1 MSNESGR
8 KPVLHKKHVARLQ
21 REQQQTRIV
30 LYTFFGVL
38 AIVLLLLLYGWLD
51 IKFFQLNR
59 PVAKVGDTEILLK
72 DFEPRVKLQRQ
83 NLLSQYNQYE
93 QFAQFYGMDFS
104 SQLQQIQSQLD
115 APEQIGQSVLDFMID
130 EELIRQEAAKR
141 GITVS
146 EQEIDEAVQA
156 GYEYYP
162 NGTPSPTITPT
173 DAPQLDNP
181 PEALKL
187 VTATPAAT
195 STPLSTATP
204 DPNAT
209 ATLAPTATA
218 TFEPTFTPTVGPSPT
233 ALPTSTPYT
242 AEGFQKLLDETD
254 KNLSKYGFSKEYY
267 RKFYTY
273 QMLRDK
279 LQAVIT
285 ADVPA
290 TEDQVWAR
298 HILVAD
304 EATALDI
311 IKRVQAGED
320 FAQLALEL
328 STDEGSAI
336 KGGDLGWFG
345 KGQMVAEFET
355 AAFALEKS
363 GDITTTPVQSQF
375 GYHVIQLIAKQSR
388 PLGADAYQA
397 AKDNAFQDWLDAAR
411 EEYGVETYD
420 IWQQRIPTEPNF
432 ISMATDAVIQQ
443 QTAQAESVATIDA
456 AQTEAPNP

>member
-21 REQQQTRIV
+21 REQQQTRVV

-38 AIVLLLLLYGWLD
+38 VIVLLLLLYGWLD
-51 IKFFQLNR
+51 IKFFQLNK

-93 QFAQFYGMDFS
+93 QYAQFFGMDVS
-104 SQLQQIQSQLD
+104 SQLQQIQAQLD
-115 APEQIGQSVLDFMID
+115 APEQVGQTVLDFMIN

-141 GITVS
+141 GITIS
-146 EQEIDEAVQA
+146 EQEIDEAVRA
-156 GYEYYP
+156 GYEFYP
-162 NGTPSPTITPT
+162 DGTPTPT
-173 DAPQLDNP
+173 VTPTEVTQLDNP
-181 PEALKL
+181 PEALAL

-195 STPLSTATP
+195 STPRSTATP

-218 TFEPTFTPTVGPSPT
+218 TFEPTFTPTAGPSAPP
-233 ALPTSTPYT
+233 LPTSTPYT

-254 KNLSKYGFSKEYY
+254 QNLSKYGFSKEYY
-267 RKFYTY
+267 RRFYTY
-273 QMLRDK
+273 QLLREK
-279 LQAVIT
+279 LQAAIV

-304 EATALDI
+304 EVTALDI

-375 GYHVIQLIAKQSR
+375 GYHIIQLIAKQSR
-388 PLGADAYQA
+388 PLNADAYQT

-420 IWQQRIPTEPNF
+420 IWQQRVPTEPNF
-432 ISMATDAVIQQ
+432 ISIATEAVIQQ

-456 AQTEAPNP
+456 AKTTTP